1 MGADQKHV
9 FEQINLDFIKQE
21 RLKLGLSLKDLAEV
35 LGFKNASTY
44 MKYEEGSYSFK
55 ANHLP
60 ILASKLNCTI
70 ENFFEYNFAKIANT
84 ENESSQQEVVG

>member
-1 MGADQKHV
+1 MGLL
-9 FEQINLDFIKQE
+9 NLGFIKKRRQE
-21 RLKLGLSLKDLAEV
+21 LNLSLREMAES

-60 ILASKLNCTI
+60 ILANKLDGRIEDFFI
-70 ENFFEYNFAKIANT
+70 ENFAEIAKTEYYVAK
-84 ENESSQQEVVG
+84 EVI

>member
-1 MGADQKHV
+1 MGVNQKHV
-9 FEQINLDFIKQE
+9 FEQVNLDFIKQE
-21 RLKLGLSLKDLAEV
+21 RLKHGLSLKDLAEV

-70 ENFFEYNFAKIANT
+70 ENFFECNFAEIANSKEET
-84 ENESSQQEVVG
+84 SEQKVVG

>member
-1 MGADQKHV
+1 MG
-9 FEQINLDFIKQE
+9 FLNLEFIKKRRQE
-21 RLKLGLSLKDLAEV
+21 LNISLQEMAES

-60 ILASKLNCTI
+60 ILANKLDGKI
-70 ENFFEYNFAKIANT
+70 ENFFMKNFAEIAN
-84 ENESSQQEVVG
+84 NKHSSTKEVI

>member
-1 MGADQKHV
+1 MGVNQKHV
-9 FEQINLDFIKQE
+9 FEQVNLDFIKQE

-70 ENFFEYNFAKIANT
+70 ENFFEYDFAKIANPKK
-84 ENESSQQEVVG
+84 EISEKKVVG

>member
-1 MGADQKHV
+1 MEFV
-9 FEQINLDFIKQE
+9 NLKFIKGRRQE
-21 RLKLGLSLKDLAEV
+21 LNISLQEMAQS

-60 ILASKLNCTI
+60 ILANKLDGNI
-70 ENFFEYNFAKIANT
+70 ENFFIEKFAETAKDGLFVT
-84 ENESSQQEVVG
+84 KEVI